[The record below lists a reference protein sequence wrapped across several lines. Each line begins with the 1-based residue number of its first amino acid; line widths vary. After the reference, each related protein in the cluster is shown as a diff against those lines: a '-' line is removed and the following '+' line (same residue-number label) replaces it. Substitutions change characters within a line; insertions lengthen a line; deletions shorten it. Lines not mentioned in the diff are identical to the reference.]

1 MVAGS
6 LISWIK
12 ISAKGF
18 WAGGHSHRHPNG
30 LAGSQEGRA
39 AFRLALKSA
48 LALRVSV
55 RSSAGP
61 AGRDDGGGHST
72 CPGEVHG
79 HSALLA
85 PLEKAGLQT
94 VGTQN
99 NPGWFSAKTQAWKN
113 ELSVPVS
120 GFRNQSTY
128 LFDSG
133 KRICTISLD
142 QMRTR

>member
-61 AGRDDGGGHST
+61 AGRDDGGGTAPALVKST
-72 CPGEVHG
+72 ATQRCWRRWKKQGCRLWGPKTTLGGFQPKPRPGKMSSQFLFPASETRAHTSLIV
-79 HSALLA
+79 
-85 PLEKAGLQT
+85 EK
-94 VGTQN
+94 
-99 NPGWFSAKTQAWKN
+99 
-113 ELSVPVS
+113 
-120 GFRNQSTY
+120 GFAQ
-128 LFDSG
+128 LV
-133 KRICTISLD
+133 
-142 QMRTR
+142 